1 MQIYSL
7 KQIFS
12 LARENSPIYRELY
25 RDIDMDFESLTSLP
39 VLSHEQLMKIVHDKD
54 AIRFFNTGN
63 CDGIIYQSSAT
74 TGQPKATLFG
84 REEWQTTVKI
94 LAVNHWRDG
103 SLKDG
108 DIVANMCVGGSASF
122 MFVHGTIE
130 SFPGRCS
137 ELPLGCDHEFDY
149 LISTWRKFSTN
160 VLAGI
165 NSTFLGLAWHLT
177 SLGESAPEITR
188 ILCGGELFYDRQLK
202 MVQRAF
208 PNATLIP
215 FMFATTE
222 TGLIGLSEAGFSQNE
237 FRVCSDACIL
247 EIIDV
252 ETRMPIEQPFK
263 MGLIVVTSLLRT
275 AAPAIRVETGDYAQ
289 WQEEAGRENRKFS
302 IHGRRYLQTFPLF
315 NLLITETDVNRII
328 DSIEDDASLLK
339 VKIELHDN
347 KVRFIFSSD
356 EGQLCEDDLKK
367 IIYNAIC
374 MVKPDVIIPE
384 QALEIEQV
392 NFSYFFEGIRRKGRV
407 ISDLRINKS

>member
-25 RDIDMDFESLTSLP
+25 RDISMDFEDLTSLP
-39 VLSHEQLMKIVHDKD
+39 VLSHKQLMKIVHDKE

-74 TGQPKATLFG
+74 TGQPKATIFG
-84 REEWQTTVKI
+84 RDEWQTTVKM

-108 DIVANMCVGGSASF
+108 DIVANLCVGGSASF

-130 SFPGRCS
+130 NFPGRCS
-137 ELPLGCDHEFDY
+137 ELPLGSDHEFDY
-149 LISTWRKFSTN
+149 LITTWRKFSAN

-177 SLGESAPEITR
+177 SQGKSAPEITR
-188 ILCGGELFYDRQLK
+188 ILCGGELFYGSQLN

-252 ETRMPIEQPFK
+252 ETRRPIQQPFK
-263 MGLIVVTSLLRT
+263 MGLAVVTSLLRT
-275 AAPAIRVETGDYAQ
+275 SAPAIRLETGDYAQ
-289 WQEEAGRENRKFS
+289 WQEEAGEKNRKFS
-302 IHGRRYLQTFPLF
+302 IHGRSYLLEYPFF
-315 NLLITETDVNRII
+315 NISITETDVNRII
-328 DSIEDDASLLK
+328 DCMEPDVSLLK
-339 VKIELHDN
+339 IKIELHDN
-347 KVRFIFSSD
+347 KVKVIFSSD
-356 EGQLCEDDLKK
+356 EGNLCEEHFKK
-367 IIYNAIC
+367 IICNAIRT
-374 MVKPDVIIPE
+374 VKPEVIIHE
-384 QALEIEQV
+384 QALEVEQV
-392 NFSYFFEGIRRKGRV
+392 TFSYFLENIRRKGRV
-407 ISDLRINKS
+407 ISDVRTHQ